1 MTAVAEWETIAYR
14 KGLAEGLR
22 SALNSRVPPGFAVV
36 PTDMAGSCRIIP
48 HSVAAE
54 EGVALVMNNGHAE
67 ADPDLPGRLVG
78 VRLGVLRNVL
88 DEAIG
93 HLSARIS
100 DGEPLLRRQLVT
112 GAVADIVAEAEM
124 ARRLIATPD
133 IAHSAITDA
142 RWEVTKLF
150 GAAGYIT
157 DQPARALYVSAL
169 IANMWGLD
177 R

>member
-1 MTAVAEWETIAYR
+1 
-14 KGLAEGLR
+14 
-22 SALNSRVPPGFAVV
+22 
-36 PTDMAGSCRIIP
+36 
-48 HSVAAE
+48 VAAE

-142 RWEVTKLF
+142 GWDVTKLF